1 MTITARSGL
10 LLAAAT
16 AGLALAPAPAM
27 AQDGGVVLNIL
38 VECAKINDPSARL
51 ACFDNNIRAAGGQV
65 RNTVPGSV
73 RVTGGAAPVVGGGNA
88 AGFGGNDLRG
98 SGEVARSDARPDQRR
113 GDGSFG
119 NEDIRS
125 PDRFQAPAGPE
136 SVVSSVARV
145 QEREPGMYVM
155 TMQDDTQW
163 AFVETT
169 GTSYRPPRSG
179 SKVELIRGSLGSYL
193 ARVDEQGPVK
203 VRRLR

>member
-16 AGLALAPAPAM
+16 AGLTLVPVSAV
-27 AQDGGVVLNIL
+27 AQDSGVVLNIL

-51 ACFDNNIRAAGGQV
+51 ACFDNNIRAVGGQA

-73 RVTGGAAPVVGGGNA
+73 RVTGGGAPIVGGGSS

-98 SGEVARSDARPDQRR
+98 SGEVARSDARPDPRR
-113 GDGSFG
+113 SDGSFG

-125 PDRFQAPAGPE
+125 PDRFNAPAGP
-136 SVVSSVARV
+136 SSVMATIARV

-163 AFVETT
+163 TFVEST